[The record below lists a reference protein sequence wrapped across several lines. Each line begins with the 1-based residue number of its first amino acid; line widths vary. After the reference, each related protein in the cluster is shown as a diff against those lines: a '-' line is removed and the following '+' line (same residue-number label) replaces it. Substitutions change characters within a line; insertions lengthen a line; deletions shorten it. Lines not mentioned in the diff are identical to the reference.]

1 MQGLLIRW
9 VLNAF
14 ALWLVDQLVG
24 GIHIDG
30 AAPLFFAA
38 LVLGVLN
45 AILRPLL
52 LLVTL
57 PINLLTLGL
66 FTLVINGAMLRLAA
80 AAVRGFTIAGFGSAV
95 LGAVLLSIISFCL
108 NVFVADS
115 GRIQYIYIDR
125 TDRRRL

>member
-9 VLNAF
+9 VLNAL
-14 ALWLVDQLVG
+14 ALWLVDQLVA
-24 GIHIDG
+24 GIRVDG

-52 LLVTL
+52 FIVTL

-66 FTLVINGAMLRLAA
+66 FTLIINGAMLRLAA
-80 AAVRGFTIAGFGSAV
+80 ATVRGFTIEGFASAV
-95 LGAVLLSIISFCL
+95 FGAVLLSIISFCL
-108 NVFVADS
+108 NLFVADS

-125 TDRRRL
+125 MDRRRS